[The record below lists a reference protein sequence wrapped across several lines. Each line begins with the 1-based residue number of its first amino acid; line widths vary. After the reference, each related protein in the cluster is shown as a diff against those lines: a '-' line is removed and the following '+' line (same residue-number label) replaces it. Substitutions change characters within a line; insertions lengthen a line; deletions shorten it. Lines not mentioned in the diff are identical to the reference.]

1 MITPKKLLIAKATA
15 ELRLALIKLYRLK
28 MIQEEKEKEAK
39 NAPILH
45 SKGR

>member
-1 MITPKKLLIAKATA
+1 MITPKKLLIAKATS

-28 MIQEEKEKEAK
+28 MIREEKDKEVK

-45 SKGR
+45 SERR